1 MLKEDKKYKIA
12 VIGLGYVGLPL
23 AVKFG
28 AFYDTVGFDINKDR
42 IKELLRGEDS
52 TREIETAEINLS
64 KKIRFSHNSNDLEDA
79 DIYIVTVP
87 TPINKFREPNL
98 GPIFSATRMIS
109 RYLKKGNIIVYE
121 STVYPGCT
129 ESDCVPILEKESK
142 LKYKK
147 DFHCGYSPERIVPGD
162 KERTLTKIKKIVS
175 ASNEKTLKILEKLY
189 SSIIDAGIYLA
200 SSIEVA
206 EAAKSIENAQRDINI
221 AFVNELALIFDK
233 MNINT
238 HEVLEAASTKWNF
251 LPFSPGLVGGHCIG
265 VDPYYLAYKSA
276 SYGHHPKLIL
286 AGREINDKMSEHIVK
301 KVMREMALK
310 NINIEKARI
319 LILGIT
325 FKEDCPDIRN
335 TKIIDVVNIFS
346 QFNNNIDIA
355 DPVADPDEVRSEL
368 GINLKATKN
377 LKKKYDVILRLVSH
391 KEFDNFSYDNL
402 INKNS
407 IIFDLKGN
415 LKRENVIYV

>member
-1 MLKEDKKYKIA
+1 MQKDVNKYKIA

-28 AFYDTVGFDINKDR
+28 TIYDTIGFDINKNR
-42 IKELLRGEDS
+42 IKELINYEDS
-52 TREIETAEINLS
+52 TREVTKQEIQSS
-64 KKIRFSHNSNDLEDA
+64 KDIKFSYDSDDLESA

-98 GPIFSATRMIS
+98 EPIFNATHIIS
-109 RYLKKGNIIVYE
+109 KHLKKGNIVVYE

-129 ESDCVPILEKESK
+129 ETDCVPILEEQSN
-142 LKYKK
+142 LVYKK

-162 KERTLTKIKKIVS
+162 KDRTLTKIKKIVS
-175 ASNEKTLKILEKLY
+175 GSNIETLKILNHLY
-189 SSIIDAGIYLA
+189 SSIIDAGVYLA

-301 KVMREMALK
+301 KIMRVMVTK
-310 NINIEKARI
+310 NIDIEKSKI

-335 TKIIDVVNIFS
+335 TKIIDVINIFN
-346 QFNNNIDIA
+346 QFNNNIDVY
-355 DPVADPDEVRSEL
+355 DPVADSKEVKKVL
-368 GINLKATKN
+368 GINITSTKN
-377 LKKKYDVILRLVSH
+377 FKKKYDVILRLVGH
-391 KEFDNFSYDNL
+391 KQFSNFNYESYTKN
-402 INKNS
+402 NS
-407 IIFDLKGN
+407 IIFDLKGS
-415 LKRENVIYV
+415 LKGDNVIYV